1 MDFDRFSINVKNFH
15 GNLLWNVVIEEEFF
29 FKVWPMEQKKYCVAG
44 RYDTAVPLDKKIIF
58 LSLNFFQKVFK
69 LSSPFTLLSLGGDLL
84 DISKM

>member
-1 MDFDRFSINVKNFH
+1 MDFDRFSINVKNFTEIYY
-15 GNLLWNVVIEEEFF
+15 GMWSLKRNFF

-69 LSSPFTLLSLGGDLL
+69 LSSPFTLRSLGGDLL